1 MLGGGGP
8 IFIYSVW
15 YGICRGR
22 KGEGVTFVFL
32 ILGGVVGVN
41 GLGLVIVVVSVVGSV
56 LESVRLE
63 S

>member
-1 MLGGGGP
+1 M
-8 IFIYSVW
+8 
-15 YGICRGR
+15 
-22 KGEGVTFVFL
+22 FL